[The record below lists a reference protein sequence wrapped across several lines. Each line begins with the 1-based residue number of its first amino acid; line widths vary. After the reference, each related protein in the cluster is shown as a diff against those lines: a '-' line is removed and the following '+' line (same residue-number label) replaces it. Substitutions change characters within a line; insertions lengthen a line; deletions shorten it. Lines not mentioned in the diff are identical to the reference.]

1 MEFWVNRDCFYKAI
15 SDVSRAVSA
24 KTSIPILT
32 GIQIIATEEKLTL
45 VGSNSDIFIES
56 NIPMTINNEKIL
68 DIFEPGS
75 VIISA
80 KYLIEIVKKLPNDVH
95 VKMNGR
101 QLVTIKSDDII
112 TTLNGFQADD
122 YPKLPRIDE
131 DASVRLSN
139 TELKELINQTTF
151 AVSKNENKPVLT
163 GVYLSFQEKQ
173 LTLAATNSHRLAIR
187 KLFIEAY
194 LDGACIVP
202 GTSLNELSKLMQ
214 DESGHIHIYIT
225 ESYITFKSVNM
236 TLYSRLI
243 EGNYP
248 NVLGLLPKDAKT
260 VITIKTSQL
269 LKGIDRASLFAYE
282 GKNNR
287 INIEIEDGSK
297 MRISSNS
304 SEVGKIEE
312 LQNIKEINGQRD
324 LNIAFDGRFLM
335 DALKA
340 IKEEEIQLSFGGSMR
355 PVLIEPIG
363 NPNYLHLISPVRT
376 Y

>member
-45 VGSNSDIFIES
+45 VGSNSDIFIET
-56 NIPMTINNEKIL
+56 NIPMTINNEKVL
-68 DIFEPGS
+68 DIFETGS
-75 VIISA
+75 VVVSA
-80 KYLIEIVKKLPNDVH
+80 KYLNEIVKKLPNDVH

-139 TELKELINQTTF
+139 TELKELIKQTTF

-173 LTLAATNSHRLAIR
+173 LTIAATNSHRLAIR
-187 KLFIEAY
+187 KLSIEANLNGSY
-194 LDGACIVP
+194 IVP
-202 GTSLNELSKLMQ
+202 GTSLNELTKLMQ
-214 DESGHIHIYIT
+214 DESDHIHIYIT
-225 ESYITFKSVNM
+225 ESYIVFKSNSM

-248 NVLGLLPKDAKT
+248 NVLGLLPKDSKT
-260 VITIKTSQL
+260 TITIGTAQL
-269 LKGIDRASLFAYE
+269 LKGVDRASLFANE

-287 INIEIEDGSK
+287 INIEIEDGAK

-304 SEVGKIEE
+304 SEIGRIEE
-312 LQNIKEINGQRD
+312 LQNIKDISGQKD
-324 LNIAFDGRFLM
+324 LRIAFDGRFLM

-340 IKEEEIQLSFGGSMR
+340 IKEEEIRLSFGGSMR

-363 NPNYLHLISPVRT
+363 NPNYLQLISPVRT